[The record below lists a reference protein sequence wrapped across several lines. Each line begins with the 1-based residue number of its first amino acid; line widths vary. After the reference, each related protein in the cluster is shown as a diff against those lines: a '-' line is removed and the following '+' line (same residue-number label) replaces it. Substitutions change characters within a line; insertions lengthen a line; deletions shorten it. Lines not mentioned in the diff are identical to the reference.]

1 MHIANKLHGKNKRD
15 CGMGHWKGH
24 GKKGRNACCKNQA
37 IHSMP
42 TDFLVIKLCQL
53 SICSWIRNWHGL
65 LCMADFTR
73 EFCGCQPPQKWTKG
87 GLFCKCFSLSPQ
99 FPYPWCLQHRLVE
112 FASWYQGV
120 LESVFNYPT
129 ALFFFF
135 SFYFKVIQSHQ
146 FPNLPSTKLTALKT
160 PLTFTKNAEKHA
172 NSTFILTLLQVRNVI
187 EQGVYHQQSMSL
199 TNPD

>member
-1 MHIANKLHGKNKRD
+1 MHIANKLHGENKRD

-73 EFCGCQPPQKWTKG
+73 EFTMFTAQSEWANQNFVAVSLRRNEQKG
-87 GLFCKCFSLSPQ
+87 IFCCKCFSLSPQ
-99 FPYPWCLQHRLVE
+99 FPYPWCLLHRLVE
-112 FASWYQGV
+112 FASWYQGF

-135 SFYFKVIQSHQ
+135 
-146 FPNLPSTKLTALKT
+146 
-160 PLTFTKNAEKHA
+160 
-172 NSTFILTLLQVRNVI
+172 ILL
-187 EQGVYHQQSMSL
+187 
-199 TNPD
+199 